1 MKIKSLLLFLSL
13 ISVSAFSQD
22 KTIAYRNADNEFIG
36 KFSSKENTAPLPPP
50 SETFHFLK
58 SYSLNI
64 RWRTYMGEP
73 LERYKFNWERSDGY
87 TIKVDGIKRSIKSE
101 DLKEYPDL
109 LKRFE
114 EIRPTRVDLKLYG
127 TAGGRTKDELGAFS
141 VGKITIPS
149 EQTVNFVS
157 YTYIVKDDDLL
168 IGRSGYSRS
177 QWVDSAPET
186 WNEFLNWTGGFKS
199 FNIPTNEFKRLPSE
213 DQSKR
218 IKDIKSIWKQINA
231 IQMQGEIENIEWPE
245 LEMINI
251 IKTYDRYKNKKKSKK
266 TESDDDF
273 WNGEDEKVTKKTE
286 NDDFWSGESKKN
298 TTVDFWSGK
307 GSTEEEVNVQKSIA
321 TATGNQYIGQKEVL
335 TKRITISYYDH
346 GEIDGDRINIK
357 HNGKTKA
364 NNVTLRSYDENLS
377 LDLEEG
383 VNRIS
388 FEALNQG
395 SAGQNTAS
403 FTVYDA
409 NKNVLYTN
417 EWKINTG
424 FKGTLLLIK
433 L

>member
-1 MKIKSLLLFLSL
+1 MSL
-13 ISVSAFSQD
+13 Q
-22 KTIAYRNADNEFIG
+22 K
-36 KFSSKENTAPLPPP
+36 
-50 SETFHFLK
+50 
-58 SYSLNI
+58 
-64 RWRTYMGEP
+64 
-73 LERYKFNWERSDGY
+73 
-87 TIKVDGIKRSIKSE
+87 
-101 DLKEYPDL
+101 
-109 LKRFE
+109 
-114 EIRPTRVDLKLYG
+114 KL
-127 TAGGRTKDELGAFS
+127 
-141 VGKITIPS
+141 
-149 EQTVNFVS
+149 
-157 YTYIVKDDDLL
+157 
-168 IGRSGYSRS
+168 
-177 QWVDSAPET
+177 
-186 WNEFLNWTGGFKS
+186 
-199 FNIPTNEFKRLPSE
+199 
-213 DQSKR
+213 
-218 IKDIKSIWKQINA
+218 
-231 IQMQGEIENIEWPE
+231 
-245 LEMINI
+245 
-251 IKTYDRYKNKKKSKK
+251 KK

-273 WNGEDEKVTKKTE
+273 WSGEEEVVAEKAE
-286 NDDFWSGESKKN
+286 NDDFWSGGTKKK
-298 TTVDFWSGK
+298 TKDDFWSGK

-388 FEALNQG
+388 FEASNQG

-409 NKNVLYTN
+409 NNNVLYTN